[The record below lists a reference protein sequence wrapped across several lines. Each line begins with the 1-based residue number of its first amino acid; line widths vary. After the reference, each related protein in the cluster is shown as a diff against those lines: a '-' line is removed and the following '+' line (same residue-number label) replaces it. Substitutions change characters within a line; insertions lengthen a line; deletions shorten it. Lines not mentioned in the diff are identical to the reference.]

1 MLDCKIMNAQV
12 IDGSGKPAFRADV
25 GLREGR
31 IAALGDLRE
40 TRAGEVIDAR
50 GRCLTPGFLDI
61 HRHADLAYSCSAARV
76 SSPLTSSNMLLLA

>member
-61 HRHADLAYSCSAARV
+61 HRHADLA
-76 SSPLTSSNMLLLA
+76 LLGDGFGDGELR